1 MNSPVDVWENEVY
14 LAMKHREKL
23 AWRIAFIAI
32 TVALVAVIS
41 WTTYFKLHHTEYV
54 VVTVDRATGDAN
66 VSSIVESA
74 TVSTDQVLAEAFVY
88 KYVLMR
94 ETYDSWDQK
103 PRINEVFEV
112 FTEGKAK
119 EELFSLYSN
128 ENPQNPI
135 SRYGTD
141 TKITVAI
148 RYIEMSDSRS
158 AKVGILKTFNTAGS
172 ERTQNFIVSMQFF
185 SDLEREANLE
195 FRRKNPVAFFVDQY
209 RIVSEAS

>member
-1 MNSPVDVWENEVY
+1 MATGVDVWEHEVY

-23 AWRIAFIAI
+23 AWRIAFLAI
-32 TVALVAVIS
+32 IVALVAVVS
-41 WTTYFKLHHTEYV
+41 WTSYFKLHHTEYV

-74 TVSTDQVLAEAFVY
+74 NVSSDQILAEAFVY
-88 KYVLMR
+88 KYVIMR

-103 PRINEVFEV
+103 PRINEVFEI
-112 FTEGKAK
+112 FTQGKARD
-119 EELFSLYSN
+119 ELFRLYSN
-128 ENPQNPI
+128 DNPQNPI

-141 TKITVAI
+141 TKITVSI
-148 RYIEMSDSRS
+148 RYIEMSDSRT
-158 AKVGILKTFNTAGS
+158 AKVGILKTFKSADS

-185 SDLEREANLE
+185 SDLEREATLE
-195 FRRKNPVAFFVDQY
+195 FRRKNPVAFFVSDY